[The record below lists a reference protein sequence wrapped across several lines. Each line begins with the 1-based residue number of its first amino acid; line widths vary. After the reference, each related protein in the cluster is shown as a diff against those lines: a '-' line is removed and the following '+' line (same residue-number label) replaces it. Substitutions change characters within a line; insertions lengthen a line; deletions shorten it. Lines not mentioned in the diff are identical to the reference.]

1 MIDRSTDRE
10 VAEPE
15 SAAPAPPAPRHVS
28 LTSGWTGCLLQAALF
43 LAGVAAVLLGLVVYN
58 RLNPPPAPL
67 GVDDVN
73 AAVAEAL
80 SAVTPP
86 PANAAEVYQR
96 ILPALVMIQSESAAG
111 VAGNQVGAGVVI
123 DAEGRILTALHLVE
137 GAAVVHLTFA
147 DGTEATGTLDAAT
160 PEHDIAVLVPSQLPP
175 VWVAAPV
182 GNPDNVRIGDDAY
195 VVGNPFGLYGS
206 MSAGVISGLKRDFQP
221 DPAITLVGG
230 LIQVDA
236 AVNPGSSGGP
246 LLNRAG
252 EVVGIVVGLVNPTEQ
267 DVFVGIGF
275 AVPIDEAAES
285 LDLPEF

>member
-1 MIDRSTDRE
+1 MIDRSTEQEADDE
-10 VAEPE
+10 
-15 SAAPAPPAPRHVS
+15 AAPAPPPSSVS
-28 LTSGWTGCLLQAALF
+28 LTTGWTGCLLQAALF
-43 LAGVAAVLLGLVVYN
+43 AAGVAAVLLGLVVYN

-67 GVDDVN
+67 GVEAVN
-73 AAVAEAL
+73 AAVEEAL

-86 PANAAEVYQR
+86 PANAAEVYQS
-96 ILPALVMIQSESAAG
+96 ILPALVMVQSESAAG
-111 VAGNQVGAGVVI
+111 PEGNQVGAGVI
-123 DAEGRILTALHLVE
+123 IAADGRILTALHLVE
-137 GAAVVHLTFA
+137 GASIVHLTFA
-147 DGTEATGTLDAAT
+147 DGTAATGALTAAT
-160 PEHDIAVLVPSQLPP
+160 PEHDIAVLTPSQLPP
-175 VWVAAPV
+175 VWRAAPV

-206 MSAGVISGLKRDFQP
+206 LSAGVISGLQRNYQP

-267 DVFVGIGF
+267 EVFVGIGF
-275 AVPIDEAAES
+275 AVPIDDAAES